1 MIIHG
6 LSECFYVFGGTLKPL
21 PGAVSLSLEPK
32 MTVAFD
38 NRIRGGGQDIRYIL
52 KGYDGSIE
60 LAAMPCDFY
69 RDILGA
75 SSDDDGTFTEKYIA
89 VNQRAKFSLIYK
101 SKFMREILWNC
112 TAGHPAVKRKTD
124 GKGIEVQTI
133 VIPIY
138 ARRNENGNIRS
149 FNADTS
155 SAAYTTLFGFKG

>member
-6 LSECFYVFGGTLKPL
+6 FSDCYYAFGGTLKPL
-21 PGAVSLSLEPK
+21 SGAVSLSLDPK

-38 NRIRGGGQDIRYIL
+38 NRIRGGGQEIRYIL
-52 KGYDGSIE
+52 EGYDGSIE
-60 LAAMPCDFY
+60 LAAMPFDFY

-75 SSDDDGTFTEKYIA
+75 SSDSDGTFTEKYIA
-89 VNQRAKFSLIYK
+89 ASGRQKFSLIYK

-112 TAGHPAVKRKTD
+112 TAGHPAVKKKTD

-155 SAAYTTLFGFKG
+155 SAAYTTFFGFKG

>member
-1 MIIHG
+1 MLIHG
-6 LSECFYVFGGTLKPL
+6 FSDCCYAFGGNLKPL
-21 PGAVSLSLEPK
+21 SGAVSLSLDPK
-32 MTVAFD
+32 MTIAFD
-38 NRIRGGGQDIRYIL
+38 NRIRGGGQEIRYIL
-52 KGYDGSIE
+52 EGYDGSIE
-60 LAAMPCDFY
+60 LAAMPFDFY

-89 VNQRAKFSLIYK
+89 VSGRQKFSLIYK
-101 SKFMREILWNC
+101 SKSMREILWNC
-112 TAGHPAVKRKTD
+112 TAGHPAVKKKTD

>member
-6 LSECFYVFGGTLKPL
+6 LSECCYVFGGALKSL

-32 MTVAFD
+32 MAIAFD
-38 NRIRGGGQDIRYIL
+38 NRIRGGGQEIRYIL
-52 KGYDGSIE
+52 EGYDGSIE
-60 LAAMPCDFY
+60 LAAMPFDFY

-75 SSDDDGTFTEKYIA
+75 SSDSDGTFTEKYIA
-89 VNQRAKFSLIYK
+89 ASGRQKFSLIYK
-101 SKFMREILWNC
+101 SKNMREILWNC
-112 TAGHPAVKRKTD
+112 TAGHPAVKKKTD

-133 VIPIY
+133 AIPIY

>member
-1 MIIHG
+1 MLIHG
-6 LSECFYVFGGTLKPL
+6 FSDCWYAFGGNLKPL
-21 PGAVSLSLEPK
+21 SGAVSLSLDPK

-38 NRIRGGGQDIRYIL
+38 NRIRGGGQEIRYIL
-52 KGYDGSIE
+52 EGYDGSIE
-60 LAAMPCDFY
+60 LAAMPFDFY

-101 SKFMREILWNC
+101 SKYMREILWNC

-155 SAAYTTLFGFKG
+155 STAYTTLFGFKG

>member
-6 LSECFYVFGGTLKPL
+6 LSEYYYVFGGTLKPM
-21 PGAVSLSLEPK
+21 PGAVSLSLDPK
-32 MTVAFD
+32 ITAAFD
-38 NRIRGGGQDIRYIL
+38 NRIRGGGQEIRYIL
-52 KGYDGSIE
+52 EVYDGSIE
-60 LAAMPCDFY
+60 LAAMPFDFY

-75 SSDDDGTFTEKYIA
+75 SSGNDGTFTERYIA
-89 VNQRAKFSLIYK
+89 VNQRTKFSLIYK
-101 SKFMREILWNC
+101 SKYMREILWSC
-112 TAGHPAVKRKTD
+112 TAGHPTVKRKTD

-149 FNADTS
+149 FSADTA

>member
-1 MIIHG
+1 MLIHG
-6 LSECFYVFGGTLKPL
+6 FSDCCYAFGGNLKPL
-21 PGAVSLSLEPK
+21 SGAVSLSLDPK

-38 NRIRGGGQDIRYIL
+38 NRIRGGGQEIRYIL
-52 KGYDGSIE
+52 EGYDGSIE
-60 LAAMPCDFY
+60 LAAMPFDFY

-75 SSDDDGTFTEKYIA
+75 SSDSDGTFTEKYIA
-89 VNQRAKFSLIYK
+89 VSGRQKFSLIYK
-101 SKFMREILWNC
+101 SKSMREILWNC
-112 TAGHPAVKRKTD
+112 TAGHPAVKKKTD
-124 GKGIEVQTI
+124 GKGIEIQTI

>member
-38 NRIRGGGQDIRYIL
+38 NRIRGGGQEIRYIL
-52 KGYDGSIE
+52 EGYDGSIE
-60 LAAMPCDFY
+60 LAAMPFDFY

>member
-6 LSECFYVFGGTLKPL
+6 LSECYYVFGGVLKPL
-21 PGAVSLSLEPK
+21 SGSVGLSLDPK

-38 NRIRGGGQDIRYIL
+38 NRIRGGGQEIRYIL
-52 KGYDGSIE
+52 EGYDGSIE
-60 LAAMPCDFY
+60 LAAIPFDFY

-101 SKFMREILWNC
+101 SKYMREILWSC
-112 TAGHPAVKRKTD
+112 TAGHPTVKRKTD

>member
-1 MIIHG
+1 MLIHG
-6 LSECFYVFGGTLKPL
+6 FSDCCYAFGGNLKPL
-21 PGAVSLSLEPK
+21 SGAVSLSLDPK

-38 NRIRGGGQDIRYIL
+38 NRIRGGGQEIRYIL
-52 KGYDGSIE
+52 EGYDGSIE
-60 LAAMPCDFY
+60 LAAMPFDFY

-89 VNQRAKFSLIYK
+89 VSGRQKFSLIYK
-101 SKFMREILWNC
+101 SKSMREILWNC
-112 TAGHPAVKRKTD
+112 TAGHPAVKKKTD

>member
-6 LSECFYVFGGTLKPL
+6 LSECYYVFGGVLKPL
-21 PGAVSLSLEPK
+21 SGGVSLSLDPK

-38 NRIRGGGQDIRYIL
+38 NRIRGGGQEIRYIL
-52 KGYDGSIE
+52 AGYDGSIE
-60 LAAMPCDFY
+60 LAAMPFDFY

-75 SSDDDGTFTEKYIA
+75 SSDSDGTFTEKYIA
-89 VNQRAKFSLIYK
+89 ASGRQKFSLIYK
-101 SKFMREILWNC
+101 SKNMREILWSC
-112 TAGHPAVKRKTD
+112 TAGHPAVKKKTD
-124 GKGIEVQTI
+124 GKGIEIQTI